1 MKMRILFDLDGT
13 LADTAPDLAMA
24 LNLLRQEN
32 HKPALDFEFIRP
44 AVSIGAI
51 AMLNLAFSPAEM
63 ESSQE
68 QLRNRFLQ
76 LYSQNIYCKTR
87 LFPGMESVLDNLDN
101 QNIRWGI
108 VTNKPDWLTRPLL
121 EAMDLSRRCQC
132 IVSGDTL
139 PQRKPSPEPLFHACK
154 LMNCQ
159 PEDTIYIGDAITDI
173 QAGVNAG
180 MKTGVARYGYL
191 EAHARP
197 EQWGA
202 DVLFSTPLDILDWL
216 RSKF

>member
-1 MKMRILFDLDGT
+1 MTRHILFDLDGT

-24 LNLLRQEN
+24 LNLLRQEYQ
-32 HKPALDFEFIRP
+32 KPALEFDIIRP

-51 AMLNLAFSPAEM
+51 AMLKLAFTTAEM
-63 ESSQE
+63 QSSQE

-76 LYSQNIYCKTR
+76 LYSQNIYCQTR
-87 LFPGMESVLDNLDN
+87 LFPGMASVLDKLDS

-108 VTNKPDWLTRPLL
+108 VTNKPDWLTRSLL
-121 EAMDLSRRCQC
+121 EAMNLARRSQC

-139 PQRKPSPEPLFHACK
+139 PQRKPSPEPLLHACK

-159 PEDTIYIGDAITDI
+159 PEDTAYIGDAITDI
-173 QAGVNAG
+173 QAGINAG

-191 EAHARP
+191 DAHAQP

-202 DVLFSTPLDILDWL
+202 DVLFSSPLDILDWIQFK
-216 RSKF
+216 S